1 VVTPPA
7 VDLVHVYS
15 DARARVVDL
24 VAGLTPEDATVPVPT
39 CPGWSVHDVVAH
51 MTGNVEDVLAG
62 RLTGPPTDEQSA
74 AQTARH
80 RNEPIRQVLEI
91 WCEMAPDFEK
101 IISAFDVW
109 PAAIDV
115 VSHEQD
121 IRGALGRPGGRD
133 IPSVRTCAEKVI
145 GWWSP
150 PSPIVLY
157 VDDQPIRCGPD
168 EGEPIGL
175 RTTHFETLRFRMGR
189 RSRRQLAALD
199 WSGDP
204 IGVIDYMVVFG
215 PSPYDIV
222 E

>member
-1 VVTPPA
+1 VVTAPE

-15 DARARVVDL
+15 DARARVLDL
-24 VAGLTPEDATVPVPT
+24 VAGLSPEDATMPVPA

-51 MTGNVEDVLAG
+51 LTGNVEDVLAG

-80 RNEPIRQVLEI
+80 RNERIRQVLEI

-121 IRGALGRPGGRD
+121 IRGALGRAGGRD
-133 IPSVRTCAEKVI
+133 IPAVRTCAEKVI

-204 IGVIDYMVVFG
+204 IGVIDHMVVFG